1 MSNLDF
7 LLDVIDINKVSVRN
21 DGNRIIVCGIIYEE
35 DDLSWTKYEYIFDE
49 QGNYIDHSVIDSY
62 YIINRY

>member
-7 LLDVIDINKVSVRN
+7 LLEVIDLNEVSVRN
-21 DGNRIIVCGIIYEE
+21 EEDRIIVRGILYGEE
-35 DDLSWTKYEYIFDE
+35 DLSWIQYEYIFDG

-62 YIINRY
+62 

>member
-7 LLDVIDINKVSVRN
+7 LLDVIDLDDVSVRN
-21 DGNRIIVCGIIYEE
+21 EEDRIIVRGILYGEE
-35 DDLSWTKYEYIFDE
+35 DLSWTQYEYIFDE

-62 YIINRY
+62 

>member
-7 LLDVIDINKVSVRN
+7 LLDVVDLNEVSVRN
-21 DGNRIIVCGIIYEE
+21 EEDRIIVRGILYGEE
-35 DDLSWTKYEYIFDE
+35 DLSWTQYEYIFDK

-62 YIINRY
+62 